1 MGEHYPARSFK
12 SGNSIAIRMPAELGI
27 EPGEEFQVVKHDDG
41 SLTATP
47 VSRLKE
53 GFLALAGSMSP
64 GWMADGRPDS
74 EQAGRDWSSGQR
86 PDAR

>member
-1 MGEHYPARSFK
+1 MGDNYLAKSFK

-27 EPGEEFQVVKHDDG
+27 EAGEEFRLVKHGDG

-53 GFLALAGSMSP
+53 GFLALAGSMSQ
-64 GWMADGRPDS
+64 GWMADGRSDS
-74 EQAGRDWSSGQR
+74 EQDRRDWSGSETSANR
-86 PDAR
+86 